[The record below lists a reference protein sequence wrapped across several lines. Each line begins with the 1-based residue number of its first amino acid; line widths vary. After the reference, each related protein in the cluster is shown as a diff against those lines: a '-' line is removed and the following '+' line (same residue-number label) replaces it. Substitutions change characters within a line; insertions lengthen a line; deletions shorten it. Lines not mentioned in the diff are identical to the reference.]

1 MSKKG
6 HAKPE
11 DPDSVRETFF
21 GILTQDV
28 ILSMERQERSD
39 TQATRRD
46 LIRTMFAAIEGYV
59 WEYREHVRS
68 VISDISTIPT
78 LTELALSEM
87 SFTVTENG
95 KVLPQ
100 TRFITLTSMIK
111 LVSRLAEEQSP
122 ELQVDFTEAGWS
134 DLQQAIKIRNRIT
147 HPKSRY
153 DLKISLQDIAISQAG
168 FFWILHFI
176 TTVMESTTAVLLQYS
191 IDLRLLVDELKS
203 GDPKAL
209 AEYKAALN
217 LLDDL

>member
-1 MSKKG
+1 MVKKRNT
-6 HAKPE
+6 KPE
-11 DPDSVRETFF
+11 SPDAVRETFF

-28 ILSMERQERSD
+28 ILSMDRQERSD

-68 VISDISTIPT
+68 VISDIGTIPT

-87 SFTVTENG
+87 SYAVTENG
-95 KVLPQ
+95 KVVPQ

-111 LVSRLAEEQSP
+111 LISRLAQEQCP
-122 ELQVDFTEAGWS
+122 ELQVDFTQTGWS

-147 HPKSRY
+147 HPKSRS